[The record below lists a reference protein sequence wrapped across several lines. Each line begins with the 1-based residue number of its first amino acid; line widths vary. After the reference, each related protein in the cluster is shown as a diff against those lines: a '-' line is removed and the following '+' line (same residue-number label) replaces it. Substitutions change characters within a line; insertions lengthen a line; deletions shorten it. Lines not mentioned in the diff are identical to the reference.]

1 MARSEKHVTLA
12 RRASEGEQHRKSCK
26 CSPSLAR
33 FEVACLGRKGE
44 TFWPKAY
51 PHRSLGNR
59 PRKVLR
65 IGIVWP
71 KAIFTEDLRH
81 HRAGEYGLRP

>member
-1 MARSEKHVTLA
+1 MARSEKDVTLA
-12 RRASEGEQHRKSCK
+12 RRAS
-26 CSPSLAR
+26 
-33 FEVACLGRKGE
+33 FEVARLGRKGE
-44 TFWPKAY
+44 AYWPKAY

-59 PRKVLR
+59 PRNVI

-81 HRAGEYGLRP
+81 HRGREYGLRPKT